1 MTKPQDKN
9 KTAPADSI
17 YAKLKSNPVDTV
29 RALVE
34 DSTIVLSQRLPV
46 WERYRRKYR
55 RGLSYLLNDTGSG
68 GLIYFTNYIFSNVE
82 TLKAVLTKNL
92 PFITVVPRGEK
103 DDLASDV
110 MSRVLTD
117 VLEKG
122 ELKQATKGM
131 VHNGLL
137 STVGF
142 IKTSFSPEENK
153 IIYESILPENVL
165 VDPLA
170 LTLKNPRW
178 VVHKKPCVSV
188 EEIYSIYGIT
198 PSTVKSKSV
207 KIIDSLYDDDDLMSG
222 DQESENQKSLS
233 RVGETFDVFEAWIR
247 CWDEERENDWY
258 IVTVAGNTTL
268 REEFSVYDHNS
279 HPFDEWFCVED
290 ETAENIY
297 TRGVGAIEEIEPLQD
312 RADAMD
318 FKIMKHL
325 NLMTNRQRYVS
336 TQSGLN
342 ANTIDN
348 TAGRVYMVQGDP
360 SKTVYYDVPPALNQ
374 EIYNYRSDTEPAMQ
388 TVSGLFDVAM
398 GRRPTGITAGSAI
411 NSLKD
416 SAETRTGVLSDSVSY
431 TLQKIGSKTL
441 SIIFQMYDDE
451 MLLKASD
458 ADDDKAFV
466 VVADYPPELMP
477 QGVPQVDEEGQFMVG
492 DDGDFLYDESEEL
505 EVDEALELER
515 KAWKEQNSIAL
526 VLADISFDWDVKI
539 DTDSALPSVKA
550 ERSQVASD
558 LFRLGAIDRQA
569 VLDTMDFPNRR
580 KILSRIQAEVTGK
593 DAGDPNAEAG
603 NGAVEMLMQ
612 QFQQILTDQGAPPEI
627 IDQIMQQL
635 MAGGEQEQAGYDPLQ
650 AVSDAQN
657 GNGTFPPQMA

>member
-1 MTKPQDKN
+1 MENKKSKKKPTD
-9 KTAPADSI
+9 TI
-17 YAKLKSNPVDTV
+17 YGRVTSKPVETV
-29 RALVE
+29 KALVD
-34 DSTIVLSQRLPV
+34 DSNTVLSQRTPV
-46 WERYRRKYR
+46 WDRYRRKYR
-55 RGLSYLLNDTGSG
+55 RGLNYLAGDSATGM
-68 GLIYFTNYIFSNVE
+68 IYFTNYIYSNVE
-82 TLKAVLTKNL
+82 TIKAVLTKNL

-103 DDLASDV
+103 DDLAADV

-137 STVGF
+137 STMGY
-142 IKTSFSPEENK
+142 IKTSFNPEENK
-153 IIYESILPENVL
+153 VCFESVLPDYVF
-165 VDPLA
+165 VDPLS

-178 VVHKKPCVSV
+178 VIHKKPCVSV
-188 EEIYSIYGIT
+188 EEIYAIYGVVPET
-198 PSTVKSKSV
+198 TKTKSTELS
-207 KIIDSLYDDDDLMSG
+207 SLYDDDDLSG
-222 DQESENQKSLS
+222 DTTSDNSKSLS
-233 RVGETFDVFEAWIR
+233 KVGDTFDVFEAWIR
-247 CWDEERENDWY
+247 CWDEDRENDWY
-258 IVTVAGNTTL
+258 IVTTAGETVL
-268 REEFSVYDHNS
+268 REEFSVYDHNN
-279 HPFDEWFCVED
+279 HPFDCWFCVED
-290 ETAENIY
+290 ESAENVY
-297 TRGVGAIEEIEPLQD
+297 TRGVGAVEEIEPLQD
-312 RADAMD
+312 RADSMD

-348 TAGRVYMVQGDP
+348 TPGRVYMVQGDP

-374 EIYNYRSDTEPAMQ
+374 EIYNYRADTEPAMQ
-388 TVSGLFDVAM
+388 TVSGVFDVM
-398 GRRPTGITAGSAI
+398 QGRRPTGITAGSAI

-416 SAETRTGVLSDSVSY
+416 SAETRTGCLSDSVSAV
-431 TLQKIGSKTL
+431 LQGIGSKTL
-441 SIIFQMYDDE
+441 SIIFQMYDDD

-466 VVADYPPELMP
+466 VVSDYPEELQPM
-477 QGVPQVDEEGQFMVG
+477 GVPEVDEMGQFVVD
-492 DDGDFLYDESEEL
+492 DDGGFLYDESEEP
-505 EVDEALELER
+505 EVDEQLLADRL
-515 KAWKEQNSIAL
+515 AWKEQNAIAL
-526 VLADISFDWDVKI
+526 VLSDISYDWDVKI
-539 DTDSALPSVKA
+539 DTDSALPAVKA

-603 NGAVEMLMQ
+603 NGAVEMMLQ
-612 QFQQILTDQGAPPEI
+612 QLQQILANQGAPPEVVEQI
-627 IDQIMQQL
+627 IMQLQS
-635 MAGGEQEQAGYDPLQ
+635 GGEQQGGYDPLQ